1 MLLLSLLL
9 LLLLSL
15 LILLLS
21 MRQLYYHDNLEQNL
35 ETSVL
40 DIINRLRHFLLI
52 SRKIRASNQIAFS
65 YS

>member
-1 MLLLSLLL
+1 MLLLSLL

-35 ETSVL
+35 ETSV
-40 DIINRLRHFLLI
+40 
-52 SRKIRASNQIAFS
+52 
-65 YS
+65 